1 MLNIIESQDSTYELV
16 VYLYYAYAC
25 RVTENKIKKILEEA
39 GIIISA
45 GKISNILTQEKK
57 EELTKEREVIL
68 KAGLESSSYFHIGDT
83 GLKHE
88 VQEIKSA
95 HRLPSRPAQKQKVPH
110 ACVGI
115 AFYDLLDSCFYI
127 RVY

>member
-1 MLNIIESQDSTYELV
+1 M
-16 VYLYYAYAC
+16 
-25 RVTENKIKKILEEA
+25 
-39 GIIISA
+39 
-45 GKISNILTQEKK
+45 TQEKK

-115 AFYDLLDSCFYI
+115 AFYDDTFLFSHLFFTTCTPTIIGYAPYS
-127 RVY
+127 RRPTP

>member
-1 MLNIIESQDSTYELV
+1 LLNIIESQDSTYELV

-45 GKISNILTQEKK
+45 GKISYIMTQEKK
-57 EELTKEREVIL
+57 EELTKEREEIL
-68 KAGLESSSYFHIGDT
+68 KAGLESSSYFHTDDT
-83 GLKHE
+83 GLNHE

-95 HRLPSRPAQKQKVPH
+95 HRLP
-110 ACVGI
+110 I
-115 AFYDLLDSCFYI
+115 APSSKTKT
-127 RVY
+127 

>member
-1 MLNIIESQDSTYELV
+1 M
-16 VYLYYAYAC
+16 
-25 RVTENKIKKILEEA
+25 
-39 GIIISA
+39 
-45 GKISNILTQEKK
+45 TQEKK

-68 KAGLESSSYFHIGDT
+68 KAGLESSSYFHIDDT

-127 RVY
+127 RVYQQKMESIHEQKAKGINQNRFDTFLFSHLLFTTCTPTIIGYAPYSRRPTP